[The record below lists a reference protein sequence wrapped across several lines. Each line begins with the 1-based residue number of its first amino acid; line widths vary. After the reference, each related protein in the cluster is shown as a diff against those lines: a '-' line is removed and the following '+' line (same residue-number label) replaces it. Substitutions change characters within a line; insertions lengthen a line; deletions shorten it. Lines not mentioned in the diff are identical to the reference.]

1 MGLADLSTFPIPKI
15 SLDGRVVIMTGG
27 DRGLGF
33 SMATALMRCGARLV
47 IASNDSDACTQA
59 SRELDKLAG
68 AQCSLAVATDSLC
81 LDQCRHAVQRAVE
94 VFGQCDVLFN
104 NARRFMRGPG
114 LPPQGNSLPFYET
127 NPDIYKQ
134 TVQVNVIGTFFMA
147 RAAVEHFRTKGSG
160 KIINVSTSR
169 RNFSGPRNSPYGVT
183 KAAIESETLIWARDL
198 DGSGITVNSL
208 LPGGSADADPNR
220 PKSPDKILLPVDVM
234 DPLAVWLASNQS
246 DSANGCRYVG
256 KLWDPDLMPDDAAEG
271 AREEPVFVEQ
281 QTASTDT

>member
-1 MGLADLSTFPIPKI
+1 MGLADMSTFPIPKI
-15 SLDGRVVIMTGG
+15 SLGGRVVIMTGG

-59 SRELDKLAG
+59 SRKLDELAG
-68 AQCSLAVATDSLC
+68 SQRSLAVATNILC
-81 LDQCRHAVQRAVE
+81 LDQCRHAVQRAIE

-271 AREEPVFVEQ
+271 AREEPVFMEQ
-281 QTASTDT
+281 QTASTDI

>member
-1 MGLADLSTFPIPKI
+1 MGLADMSTFPIPKI
-15 SLDGRVVIMTGG
+15 SLGGRVVIMTGG

-59 SRELDKLAG
+59 SRKLDELAG
-68 AQCSLAVATDSLC
+68 SQRSLAVATNILC

-94 VFGQCDVLFN
+94 EFGQCDVLFN

-220 PKSPDKILLPVDVM
+220 PRSPDKILLPVDVM

-271 AREEPVFVEQ
+271 AREEPVFMEQ
-281 QTASTDT
+281 QTASTDI

>member
-15 SLDGRVVIMTGG
+15 SLGGRVVIMTGG
-27 DRGLGF
+27 DRVLGF

-68 AQCSLAVATDSLC
+68 AQCSLAVTTDILC

-160 KIINVSTSR
+160 KISMFQRQGEIFQGHETPRMVLPR
-169 RNFSGPRNSPYGVT
+169 RQ
-183 KAAIESETLIWARDL
+183 L
-198 DGSGITVNSL
+198 
-208 LPGGSADADPNR
+208 
-220 PKSPDKILLPVDVM
+220 
-234 DPLAVWLASNQS
+234 NQ
-246 DSANGCRYVG
+246 R
-256 KLWDPDLMPDDAAEG
+256 L
-271 AREEPVFVEQ
+271 
-281 QTASTDT
+281 